1 MRFRTDD
8 TYIIP
13 HPPAFV
19 NPPKNGKEHG
29 KMKLRRFA
37 YILAAF
43 VLFLLVT
50 YVIFTWGRL
59 Q

>member
-1 MRFRTDD
+1 MMGFENALSTE
-8 TYIIP
+8 
-13 HPPAFV
+13 
-19 NPPKNGKEHG
+19 KNGKEHG